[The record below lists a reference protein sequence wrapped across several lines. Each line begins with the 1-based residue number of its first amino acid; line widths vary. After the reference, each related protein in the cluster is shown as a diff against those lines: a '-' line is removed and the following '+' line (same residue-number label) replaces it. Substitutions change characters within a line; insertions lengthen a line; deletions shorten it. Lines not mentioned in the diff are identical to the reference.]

1 MANTESKA
9 AVLKNEILSQYR
21 SVRKFASELGIPYS
35 TLVTALERGIEGM
48 AYDTVIR
55 MCGALSL
62 NPVDFTRLEE
72 GNELSAQLSTK
83 RVMEKFNKL
92 NRAGRK
98 KIMEFM
104 DDYAK
109 IPEYVEGD

>member
-1 MANTESKA
+1 
-9 AVLKNEILSQYR
+9 
-21 SVRKFASELGIPYS
+21 
-35 TLVTALERGIEGM
+35 M

-55 MCGALSL
+55 MCDTLSL
-62 NPVDFTRLEE
+62 NPVDFSRLEE

-83 RVMEKFNKL
+83 RVMEKYNRL
-92 NRAGRK
+92 NRTGRR

-109 IPEYVEGD
+109 IPEYVEEE

>member
-1 MANTESKA
+1 M
-9 AVLKNEILSQYR
+9 R
-21 SVRKFASELGIPYS
+21 PRWG
-35 TLVTALERGIEGM
+35 LERGIEGM

-55 MCGALSL
+55 MCDTLSL
-62 NPVDFTRLEE
+62 NPVDFSRLEE

-83 RVMEKFNKL
+83 RVMEKYNRL
-92 NRAGRK
+92 NRTGRR

-109 IPEYVEGD
+109 IPEYVEEE